1 MRSGSGHFANS
12 ADLTATVYETAAT
25 AHHHPRNAVRQK
37 TEGDT
42 PTGSGVATSPRS
54 GRGCDPT
61 ARRGISG
68 ITITAGA
75 TAATATTYTADTSTT
90 DTTTAAADT
99 STAATTTA
107 AATYTW
113 DSMQNL

>member
-1 MRSGSGHFANS
+1 MF
-12 ADLTATVYETAAT
+12 ETAAT

-61 ARRGISG
+61 ARRGNSG

-75 TAATATTYTADTSTT
+75 TAATATTYTAENSTT

-99 STAATTTA
+99 STAAISTAADLFNSWNATTA
-107 AATYTW
+107 YCITAGATVATPPPC
-113 DSMQNL
+113 